1 MPKRK
6 PPSTIYFSTRDFD
19 ESDDTGELAI
29 ETEFSKFADNT
40 EVAVYQLVKVS
51 KVKKTAEL
59 VDVKKSRR

>member
-6 PPSTIYFSTRDFD
+6 LPSAIYFNTRDFD
-19 ESDDTGELAI
+19 DSDDTGELAI
-29 ETEFSKFADNT
+29 ETEFSKFSDGV

-59 VDVKKSRR
+59 IDINKSKR